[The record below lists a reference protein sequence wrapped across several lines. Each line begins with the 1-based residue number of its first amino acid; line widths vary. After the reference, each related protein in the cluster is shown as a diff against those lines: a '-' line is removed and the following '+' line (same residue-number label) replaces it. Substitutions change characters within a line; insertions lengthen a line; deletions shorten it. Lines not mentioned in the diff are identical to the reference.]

1 MYKPILLIIIVIISI
16 IVVINKPNTYL
27 KNIENFKNKKD
38 KKKDNKKHKKK
49 DKKKRYRKKN
59 NDDWDDYFDDL
70 KEKRSENENLSRSYY
85 GRRRSPISNYND
97 DNYYDNNDNNN
108 NNDNN
113 RDLYNASDPY
123 GFKKDSDCKSQFTTI
138 SFKKILFYMMIFTVI
153 SIFIFFISLSG
164 YIAWN
169 EFLKDPMWIKIL
181 KTWLAIIFWPAYLTY
196 SFFKSII
203 FNLNTNKMS

>member
-1 MYKPILLIIIVIISI
+1 MFIM
-16 IVVINKPNTYL
+16 INKSKIFSK
-27 KNIENFKNKKD
+27 KNIENFKNKK
-38 KKKDNKKHKKK
+38 KKNRKKNK
-49 DKKKRYRKKN
+49 KKN

-70 KEKRSENENLSRSYY
+70 KEERRRNSNITKSYY

-97 DNYYDNNDNNN
+97 DDYYYNDNDNNDNN
-108 NNDNN
+108 DNN
-113 RDLYNASDPY
+113 RNMYDTPDPY
-123 GFKKDSDCKSQFTTI
+123 GFKKDSECKSQFTTI
-138 SFKKILFYMMIFTVI
+138 SFKKILFYMMIFTFL
-153 SIFIFFISLSG
+153 SIFIFLVSLSG

-169 EFLKDPMWIKIL
+169 EFFKDPIWIKIL